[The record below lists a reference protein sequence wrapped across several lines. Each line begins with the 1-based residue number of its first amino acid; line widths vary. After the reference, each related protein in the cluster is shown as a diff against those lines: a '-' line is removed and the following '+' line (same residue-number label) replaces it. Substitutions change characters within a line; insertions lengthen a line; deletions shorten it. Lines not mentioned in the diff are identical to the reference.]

1 MMTTN
6 APLTQM
12 FIMGLLK
19 ASNFSARVKSIWT
32 SRAAVANFSFS

>member
-1 MMTTN
+1 MIATK
-6 APLTQM
+6 APFTQM

-19 ASNFSARVKSIWT
+19 ARSFSARVKSAQT